1 MGIWYSVLALANL
14 LVGGFLCTS
23 VYGFSPETSTDVG
36 FALSIGVC
44 VLGLAMGYIG
54 FLSSKTNER
63 IGLGVLG
70 YGTAT
75 LAAWTVI
82 ATQVFDPETAQWLV
96 FGSGCG
102 HITLSAA
109 GIITHEATTARRP
122 TRR

>member
-23 VYGFSPETSTDVG
+23 VYGFDPETSTDVG
-36 FALSIGVC
+36 FALSIGVS

-70 YGTAT
+70 YATAT

-82 ATQVFDPETAQWLV
+82 ATQVFEPDTAQWIV

-102 HITLSAA
+102 HVALSVA
-109 GIITHEATTARRP
+109 GIITHEATARRP
-122 TRR
+122 VRR

>member
-23 VYGFSPETSTDVG
+23 VYGFDPETSTDVG
-36 FALSIGVC
+36 FALSIAVL

-54 FLSSKTNER
+54 FLSSKTRER

-82 ATQVFDPETAQWLV
+82 ATQVFDAETAQWMV

-102 HITLSAA
+102 HVGLSVA
-109 GIITHEATTARRP
+109 GIITHEATATRPRAR
-122 TRR
+122 